1 MISQNAPCH
10 LFHNNYSSS
19 LQRRTCQSSTPL
31 TIEKNQ
37 LSNISYLIWIFDV
50 WSTQQPTIEK
60 DANKKP
66 LICLFIAVI
75 AIVIRSMFFYV
86 SEKSLTPMSSHEE
99 PIVEKM
105 PLWINGFLCPPSFC
119 WLRTLWAQNSRK
131 NNSVCAQSTVQPWY
145 ISYKC
150 KTINSLL

>member
-105 PLWINGFLCPPSFC
+105 PLWINGFLCPPSIFF
-119 WLRTLWAQNSRK
+119 TADFVSSKFPQK
-131 NNSVCAQSTVQPWY
+131 
-145 ISYKC
+145 
-150 KTINSLL
+150 